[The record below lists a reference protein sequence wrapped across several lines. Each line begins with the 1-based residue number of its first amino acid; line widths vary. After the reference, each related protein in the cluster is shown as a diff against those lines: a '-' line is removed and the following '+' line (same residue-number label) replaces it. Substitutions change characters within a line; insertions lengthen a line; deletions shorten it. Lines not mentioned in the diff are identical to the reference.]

1 MFFWIRKN
9 KLILIL
15 VLSVLIFSIYV
26 RYKIINGS
34 LPYIGHPD
42 EPALTSPAL
51 KMLKTGDFN
60 PHTFIW
66 PSLPY
71 YLTAASF
78 VYGYVNSVSHRKI
91 KNTSEMGS
99 VSYPFFSEKRLA
111 FPAKA
116 LFALLSA
123 VGMLLTGMI
132 AYNLFHKKHLIY
144 LSPLLL
150 LLSHSYLYHS
160 ARYLNI
166 DIIGTFFAVL
176 AIFYIAKKLRNDSFL
191 HKAIVPGILCGLAI
205 ASKYNF
211 YLLLIPSA
219 LSIFFYSKEHK
230 MKKFLLLISITLL
243 AFVVCVPYS
252 VLDFNTFLDG
262 IGFNIYHYK
271 SGHAGHSGTPG
282 FPQFLYYCNS
292 FIDQFGYG
300 FIAFT
305 ILGILLSLISK
316 TKKGMILLSF
326 PLLLLI
332 YMSTLTVH
340 FTRNILVIYVLV
352 CIYCSLGIY
361 HAFKYLY
368 SLLENFPLISRQKLF
383 QKAIPVLLIIAVI
396 SIPLPIESLKSA
408 YDLKPDSRNLASH
421 WLESNLAL
429 DSVILV
435 PEELDLDTRELKE
448 KYRVQYFNGLNAEWN
463 FPEHLSGAYV
473 LVPYYGYDLRDPNG
487 KEVSSRLNT
496 SFKNIDKIV
505 EFGKQPVLVN
515 YHRAVPAGNPK
526 FFIGRIRVE

>member
-9 KLILIL
+9 KLISIL
-15 VLSVLIFSIYV
+15 VLFVIIFSSYV
-26 RYKIINGS
+26 RFKIIHGS

-42 EPALTSPAL
+42 EPALTGPAL
-51 KMLKTGDFN
+51 KILKTGDFN

-71 YLTAASF
+71 YLTAALY
-78 VYGYVNSVSHRKI
+78 VYGYVNSVSHREI
-91 KNTSEMGS
+91 SNTTEIGS
-99 VSYPFFSEKRLA
+99 VSYPFFSEKRLV
-111 FPAKA
+111 FPAKVF
-116 LFALLSA
+116 FALLS
-123 VGMLLTGMI
+123 VIGMLLTGMI
-132 AYNLFHKKHLIY
+132 SYNLFRKKNLIY

-176 AIFYIAKKLRNDSFL
+176 TIFYITKKLKNDSFL
-191 HKAIVPGILCGLAI
+191 HKAIIPGILCGLAI

-211 YLLLIPSA
+211 YLLLAPCA
-219 LSIFFYSKEHK
+219 LSIFLYSKEQR
-230 MKKFLLLISITLL
+230 MKKFLLLIFVTLL
-243 AFVVCVPYS
+243 AFIICVPYS
-252 VLDFNTFLDG
+252 ILDFNTFLDG

-282 FPQFLYYCNS
+282 LPQFFYYCS
-292 FIDQFGYG
+292 ALIGQYG
-300 FIAFT
+300 FGFFAFT
-305 ILGILLSLISK
+305 ILGILLSFISNPR
-316 TKKGMILLSF
+316 KGMILLSF

-340 FTRNILVIYVLV
+340 FTRNILVIYVFV

-361 HAFKYLY
+361 YVLKYLH
-368 SLLENFPLISRQKLF
+368 SLLKNFPLISQNKLF
-383 QKAIPVLLIIAVI
+383 QKAVPALLIVAII
-396 SIPLPIESLKSA
+396 SILLPIEDIKNA
-408 YDLKPDSRNLASH
+408 YDLKPDSRNLASY
-421 WLESNLAL
+421 WLESNLPH
-429 DSVILV
+429 DSIILV
-435 PEELDLDTRELKE
+435 PEELDLDTRGLKE
-448 KYRVQYFNGLNAEWN
+448 KYRIQYIDGLKVKWN

-487 KEVSSRLNT
+487 KEVSSKLNI
-496 SFKNIDKIV
+496 SFKNVDKII
-505 EFGKQPVLVN
+505 EFGNQPVLVN

-526 FFIGRIRVE
+526 FFIGRIQ

>member
-1 MFFWIRKN
+1 M
-9 KLILIL
+9 L
-15 VLSVLIFSIYV
+15 VLFVLIFSVYV

-42 EPALTSPAL
+42 EPALTGPAL

-71 YLTAASF
+71 YLTAALF
-78 VYGYVNSVSHRKI
+78 VYGYVNSVSHREI
-91 KNTSEMGS
+91 SSTAEIGS
-99 VSYPFFSEKRLA
+99 VSYPFFSEKRLV

-116 LFALLSA
+116 LFALLS
-123 VGMLLTGMI
+123 VIGMLLTGMI
-132 AYNLFHKKHLIY
+132 AYNLFRKKSLIY

-176 AIFYIAKKLRNDSFL
+176 AIFYVAKKLRNDSFL

-211 YLLLIPSA
+211 YLLLMPSA

-230 MKKFLLLISITLL
+230 VKKVLLLISVTLL
-243 AFVVCVPYS
+243 VFIICVPYS
-252 VLDFNTFLDG
+252 ILDFNTFLDG
-262 IGFNIYHYK
+262 IGFNIFHYK

-282 FPQFLYYCNS
+282 FPQFLYYCGALVE
-292 FIDQFGYG
+292 QFGYG

-305 ILGILLSLISK
+305 ILGLLLSLISNP
-316 TKKGMILLSF
+316 KKGMILLSF

-361 HAFKYLY
+361 HVFKYLY
-368 SLLENFPLISRQKLF
+368 SLAENFSLISGYKLF
-383 QKAIPVLLIIAVI
+383 QKAIPSLLIAAII
-396 SIPLPIESLKSA
+396 SILLPIESLRSA

-435 PEELDLDTRELKE
+435 PEELDLDTRRLKE
-448 KYRVQYFNGLNAEWN
+448 KYRIQYFNGLKINGI
-463 FPEHLSGAYV
+463 FPEHLSGTCV
-473 LVPYYGYDLRDPNG
+473 LVPYYGSDPRDPNG
-487 KEVSSRLNT
+487 KKISSRLNA
-496 SFKNIDKIV
+496 SFKNIDKII

-526 FFIGRIRVE
+526 FYIGRIQAK